1 MQLTELQFSDAY
13 GWDYPMM
20 EDDMKYKAIEL
31 IKESKLLK
39 QWDAEVLAESI
50 VYSLSCSQGDGVA
63 FRK

>member
-1 MQLTELQFSDAY
+1 MNATKLKCSDAY
-13 GWDYPMM
+13 SWDYPML
-20 EDDMKYKAIEL
+20 EYDMKYKAIEL

-50 VYSLSCSQGDGVA
+50 AYSLSCSQGDGVA